1 MDYFY
6 ANTIFLICL
15 APNIG
20 TIVAK
25 LVMCLAKKNVY
36 LMLRPLE
43 CNVCFNS
50 LHLTEKIP
58 LFSYILM
65 KGRCKHCGKL
75 RTPIYFF
82 SELSSLL
89 AFITILSTSK
99 SLIFSHLLLFYS
111 MALFLIGLS
120 IHDILTK
127 RLPDLATLPFLLLG
141 LSQSYWLHNIDF
153 QDSMLG
159 AVTGGLITALIAT
172 VYKKLRGNIG
182 IGWGDIKLISAFGA
196 WIGWQLLPL
205 FILFS
210 SVSGILF
217 MASCHISSSPTR
229 SPKCSCKSARLI
241 SSSSDRLANFLNPRF
256 TLSPVD
262 IKL

>member
-6 ANTIFLICL
+6 ANSIFLICFS
-15 APNIG
+15 PIIG

-25 LVMCLAKKNVY
+25 LVIYLAKKDVS
-36 LMLRPLE
+36 LILKPLK
-43 CNVCFNS
+43 CNVCCNP
-50 LHLTEKIP
+50 LHLIEKIP

-65 KGRCKHCGKL
+65 KGRCKFCDNL

-89 AFITILSTSK
+89 VLITILSTSK
-99 SLIFSHLLLFYS
+99 SLIFSQFILFYS

-120 IHDILTK
+120 IYDILTK
-127 RLPDLATLPFLLLG
+127 RLPDMATLPFLLLG

-153 QDSMLG
+153 QDSVFG
-159 AVTGGLITALIAT
+159 AVAGGLITALVAT
-172 VYKKLRGNIG
+172 AYHKLRGNIG
-182 IGWGDIKLISAFGA
+182 IGWGDVKLISAFGA

-217 MASCHISSSPTR
+217 ILL
-229 SPKCSCKSARLI
+229 RLI
-241 SSSSDRLANFLNPRF
+241 ALRRSNIREQIPFGPFLCMSGWIIWLQ
-256 TLSPVD
+256 TLN
-262 IKL
+262 

>member
-6 ANTIFLICL
+6 ANSIFLICL
-15 APNIG
+15 APIIG

-65 KGRCKHCGKL
+65 KGRCKLCDKL

-89 AFITILSTSK
+89 VLLTILCMSK
-99 SLIFSHLLLFYS
+99 SLIFSQFILFYS

-120 IHDILTK
+120 IFDISKK
-127 RLPDLATLPFLLLG
+127 RLPDIATLPFLLLG

-153 QDSMLG
+153 QDSVFG
-159 AVTGGLITALIAT
+159 AIAGGLITTLVARA
-172 VYKKLRGNIG
+172 YHKLRGNIG
-182 IGWGDIKLISAFGA
+182 IGWGDVKLISAFGA

-217 MASCHISSSPTR
+217 ILLRFIAIRR
-229 SPKCSCKSARLI
+229 SNIREQIPFGP
-241 SSSSDRLANFLNPRF
+241 FLCMSGWIIWLQ
-256 TLSPVD
+256 TVL
-262 IKL
+262 

>member
-6 ANTIFLICL
+6 AYSIFLICFT
-15 APNIG
+15 PIIG

-25 LVMCLAKKNVY
+25 LFLYATKKQVSVIIK
-36 LMLRPLE
+36 PLK
-43 CNVCFNS
+43 CNVCCNP
-50 LHLTEKIP
+50 LHLAEKIP

-89 AFITILSTSK
+89 AFITILSMSK
-99 SLIFSHLLLFYS
+99 SLIFSHLILFYS

-141 LSQSYWLHNIDF
+141 LSQSYWLDNIDF
-153 QDSMLG
+153 QDSMFG

-182 IGWGDIKLISAFGA
+182 IGWGDVKLISAFGA

-217 MASCHISSSPTR
+217 ILLRVIAVRRSSISEQIPFG
-229 SPKCSCKSARLI
+229 PFLCI
-241 SSSSDRLANFLNPRF
+241 SGWIIWLQ
-256 TLSPVD
+256 T
-262 IKL
+262 IY

>member
-1 MDYFY
+1 
-6 ANTIFLICL
+6 
-15 APNIG
+15 
-20 TIVAK
+20 
-25 LVMCLAKKNVY
+25 
-36 LMLRPLE
+36 
-43 CNVCFNS
+43 
-50 LHLTEKIP
+50 
-58 LFSYILM
+58 M

-99 SLIFSHLLLFYS
+99 SLIFSHLLLCYS

-153 QDSMLG
+153 KESMFG
-159 AVTGGLITALIAT
+159 AVTGGLTTALIAT

-182 IGWGDIKLISAFGA
+182 IGWGDVKLISAFGA

-217 MASCHISSSPTR
+217 ILLRFIAVRRSSISEQIPFG
-229 SPKCSCKSARLI
+229 PFLCI
-241 SSSSDRLANFLNPRF
+241 SGWIIWLQ
-256 TLSPVD
+256 T
-262 IKL
+262 IY